1 MGWRST
7 SLLKTSAALF
17 DVAATSHQMCRRRLL
32 ERLSRGIVRSDVSK
46 PDPIAA
52 RDRSRASF
60 SAEPRL
66 SARSLGVWTK
76 PLDHERGAARPI
88 IEHKF
93 AKFWTESKAA
103 PCAHRY
109 PQPTSRAFSTLWPGR
124 AWIEERKGR

>member
-1 MGWRST
+1 MPT
-7 SLLKTSAALF
+7 AY
-17 DVAATSHQMCRRRLL
+17 ATIKMLSSRIGRVP
-32 ERLSRGIVRSDVSK
+32 ERLSKGNVRSDVSK
-46 PDPIAA
+46 PEPIAGVL
-52 RDRSRASF
+52 SP
-60 SAEPRL
+60 EPRL
-66 SARSLGVWTK
+66 SARSLGAWAK

-109 PQPTSRAFSTLWPGR
+109 PQPTGRASSMLWPGR